1 MPEFP
6 GLVIP
11 LAFQFL
17 MELAHDQ
24 DKWDKGGGAEDE
36 IDDDDN
42 DETNYGMGLQA
53 IDRLAS
59 ALGGKIFLAVATPA
73 LQQAFVSPDWLQRH
87 AGLMAVGRMAEGC
100 KKFLAP
106 QLKSL
111 VDLIV
116 PFVANQAEQPRVRWA
131 AINALAQMAT
141 DFAPKFQTQFH
152 ASVLPALLRALEV
165 HNHPR
170 VVAYAALSVVDFSTE
185 VILIILACS
194 VQMHTNTIRI
204 FLFLFFPL
212 HSQSPSLLPV
222 CTRTSA
228 HTGAFGDGGA
238 LLGCAAVCADDPAAE
253 QPPQDP
259 REQPDGSCSC
269 VCMCERLLRILQ
281 SYKSANKA

>member
-36 IDDDDN
+36 NDDDDN

-185 VILIILACS
+185 VNFIIITCS
-194 VQMHTNTIRI
+194 AHMP
-204 FLFLFFPL
+204 FPFPL
-212 HSQSPSLLPV
+212 SPPLHPLPPSFLPV
-222 CTRTSA
+222 CTRTSTR
-228 HTGAFGDGGA
+228 TGASGDGGA
-238 LLGCAAVCADDPAAE
+238 LPGCPAVCADDPAAE
-253 QPPQDP
+253 QSPQDP
-259 REQPDGSCSC
+259 REQPDGPCAC
-269 VCMCERLLRILQ
+269 VCMRDRPLLILR
-281 SYKSANKA
+281 SHKFYEA